1 MPALFRLPPCL
12 LLPLLW
18 FAPESGAALPQLAL
32 PPPPRSVSTAEA
44 PAAVP
49 GAAANSPLLARE
61 SPTGALLPGRLFFT
75 PERRQLLNRLRERNS
90 LESRIK
96 LEPET
101 IVTLNGV
108 VQRSTGKRTVWVNG
122 LPLTEGQELTDLQ
135 IRRVQGNRVQLLPG
149 NAPLTELKVGQTLER
164 GSGYKQD
171 MLGAQG
177 EIIVHRPLDSGRR

>member
-1 MPALFRLPPCL
+1 MTALFRLLPCL

-18 FAPESGAALPQLAL
+18 FAPESGAVLPQLAL
-32 PPPPRSVSTAEA
+32 PPPPRPVSTTEA
-44 PAAVP
+44 PAASP
-49 GAAANSPLLARE
+49 GAVANPSRLARE
-61 SPTGALLPGRLFFT
+61 SATGTLLPGRLFFT

-149 NAPLTELKVGQTLER
+149 NAPPTELKVGQTLER

-171 MLGAQG
+171 MLGEQG
-177 EIIVHRPLDSGRR
+177 EITVHRHLDTGRR